1 MIHSDICTSCLRLDY
16 FWNTFN
22 PCPNSVRP
30 FTLCKLMS
38 PWWKSCSGEGFF
50 HSWESLTN
58 DLDSWLRLNLCNLG
72 TDVNC
77 CLSSQARIAHWE
89 QGLGNLTAR
98 LTGLSWGHW
107 CLTVCSSWLDPTFL
121 GFGGWH
127 RFPNMEWCAGR
138 VKTNNLQC
146 LRKLVVLHWWNLNA
160 HRLQNNSWDCYG
172 LLILHKICMVQP
184 SSRLNVAKNLKC
196 MIDLSQFLWLG
207 VRETPMV
214 SWLIKQLRWDW
225 TRLTEEQWKKN
236 DMLINCN

>member
-1 MIHSDICTSCLRLDY
+1 MILQNCWWLLCNFLIEERMIHSDICTSCLRLDY

-121 GFGGWH
+121 GFGGWQPFPQHGMMH
-127 RFPNMEWCAGR
+127 RQGEDKQFAVPPEARRLALM
-138 VKTNNLQC
+138 
-146 LRKLVVLHWWNLNA
+146 KLE
-160 HRLQNNSWDCYG
+160 C
-172 LLILHKICMVQP
+172 
-184 SSRLNVAKNLKC
+184 SS
-196 MIDLSQFLWLG
+196 
-207 VRETPMV
+207 PP
-214 SWLIKQLRWDW
+214 KQLM
-225 TRLTEEQWKKN
+225 RLLRIV
-236 DMLINCN
+236 DFA